1 MKHIEYENN
10 VEDDF
15 TEDER
20 TFFVTYFHSPW
31 NKSFSSVSSTL
42 IINIFYIIKSGIGV
56 IIFITFLST
65 LIYNNFARLLIG
77 MIFYLGDLFFDLSD
91 PCAIIISFR

>member
-20 TFFVTYFHSPW
+20 TFFVTYFHSP
-31 NKSFSSVSSTL
+31 
-42 IINIFYIIKSGIGV
+42 
-56 IIFITFLST
+56 
-65 LIYNNFARLLIG
+65 
-77 MIFYLGDLFFDLSD
+77 
-91 PCAIIISFR
+91 